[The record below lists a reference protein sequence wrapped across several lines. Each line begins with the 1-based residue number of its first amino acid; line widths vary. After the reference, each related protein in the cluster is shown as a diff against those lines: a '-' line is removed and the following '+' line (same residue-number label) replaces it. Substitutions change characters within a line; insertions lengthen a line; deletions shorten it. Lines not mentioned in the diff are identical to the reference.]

1 MTYRSYFPAASV
13 ACSRSISGLR
23 LAVVLGLAILT
34 LASGAAGASSSQV
47 FGSCYLPDKPFPQF
61 ADMWEEGWIYND
73 DQGNP
78 IRYATPDMPLGGYA
92 FVYYRNTGAE
102 PVKIVDLTIQGV
114 KMSEGLAP
122 THYPKAVD
130 ERFQASILLS
140 ELPKSEIDKLV
151 AAGTPVWWKPEPMNV
166 PAGGVAEIV
175 IRLRRAPKVAN
186 LDLGIITDKGTTIPA
201 RIAVGPQYPKFNTIS
216 FSPDLK
222 TVYLY
227 ATNPVKAAQSSQPV
241 KLLMD
246 GRDVTSQAEI
256 KATAASDSVMVLKL
270 KEPLPW
276 MSYHVFQAVYPPAV
290 PPKGGTNESQ
300 AIAGIRAW
308 GREMVYGIWGVA
320 PDMGNTEE
328 SAKAQLANWTTHSMN
343 AIMGMYPGTNNPWFI
358 GPEGWKYSESIG
370 VTRMMHY
377 LVKDQTPLFFFL
389 MDEPDA
395 CDTHTEQVPFG
406 DRLGTSGQ
414 WLVKWHD
421 MFHRK
426 GANTPTLL
434 NVDGT
439 YKPENYYMYH
449 QLPDIPCIDP
459 YFQGDL
465 DLVYQKFPGSLAT
478 KTRPTPVY
486 AAALI
491 SQSAGAPKPLHVIL
505 TCSREVSDQ
514 PGRPDGRYPTPEEK
528 RLEVYYAVAAGAKG
542 LSYWWYTPTNGV
554 GTDLPGAKA
563 LWKEMG
569 LLGAEVRTAS
579 PIITEGCP
587 IDLPA
592 SASRWLWVRTLLHG
606 TSTVAAIVLN
616 HNFLNDRLGAVY
628 KPVEKASVSVTVPSW
643 LKPNQVFEVSSA
655 GITDVKWS
663 IDKST
668 VSLKFD
674 KVDLSRFIIITAD
687 PTLRSRLEE
696 RYRTTFAGNV
706 AAISAAP

>member
-1 MTYRSYFPAASV
+1 MTHRNYFRIAVALALFAVLSGSGGSALAAPSQ
-13 ACSRSISGLR
+13 
-23 LAVVLGLAILT
+23 
-34 LASGAAGASSSQV
+34 ASSSPV
-47 FGSCYLPDKPFPQF
+47 FGACYLPDKPFPEF
-61 ADMWEEGWIYND
+61 IDMWEEGWVYND
-73 DQGNP
+73 DHGNP
-78 IRYATPDMPLGGYA
+78 IRYATADMPLGGYA
-92 FVYYRNTGAE
+92 FVYYKNTSSE
-102 PVKIVDLTIQGV
+102 QVRIVDLTIQGV

-122 THYPKAVD
+122 THYPKGVD

-140 ELPKSEIDKLV
+140 DLPKSEIDRLI
-151 AAGTPVWWKPEPMNV
+151 AAGWPAWWKPEPMTV

-175 IRLRRAPKVAN
+175 IRMRRAPKLSN
-186 LDLGIITDKGTTIPA
+186 LDLGIVTDKGTTIPA
-201 RIAVGPQYPKFNTIS
+201 KVTVGPDYPRFKTIS

-227 ATNPVKAAQSSQPV
+227 ASNPVKLGAKTALESRRPIRI
-241 KLLMD
+241 LMD
-246 GRDVTSQAEI
+246 GRDVTSLAEI
-256 KATAASDSVMVLKL
+256 KGVLYTDSVVVLRL

-276 MSYHVFQAVYPPAV
+276 MSYHVFQAAYSD
-290 PPKGGTNESQ
+290 GSQ
-300 AIAGIRAW
+300 AAAGIRAW

-320 PDMGNTEE
+320 PDMGNTED
-328 SAKAQLANWTTHSMN
+328 SAKAQLKNWTTHSMN

-358 GPEGWKYSESIG
+358 SPEGWKYSESLG

-377 LVKDQTPLFFFL
+377 LFKDQTPLYFFL

-395 CDTHTEQVPFG
+395 CDTHTEQVPFA

-421 MFHRK
+421 LFRRK
-426 GANTPTLL
+426 GADTPTLL

-465 DLVYQKFPGSLAT
+465 ELVYDKFPGSMAM
-478 KTRPTPVY
+478 KSRPTPVY
-486 AAALI
+486 AASLI

-505 TCSREVSDQ
+505 TCSRYVSDQ
-514 PGRPDGRYPTPEEK
+514 PGVPDGRYPTPEEK

-554 GTDLPGAKA
+554 GTGLPSANA

-587 IDLPA
+587 IHLPTT
-592 SASRWLWVRTLLHG
+592 ASRWLWVRTLMHG

-616 HNFLNDRLGAVY
+616 HNFLNDRLGSVY
-628 KPVEKASVSVTVPSW
+628 KPVENAGVSVTLPSW
-643 LKPNQVFEVSSA
+643 LKPTDVFEISSN
-655 GITDVKWS
+655 GVLSLSKGDGWS
-663 IDKST
+663 IDGNR
-668 VSLKFD
+668 VNLKLD
-674 KVDLSRFIIITAD
+674 KVDLSRFVIITAD
-687 PTLRSRLEE
+687 PKLTASLESR
-696 RYRTTFAGNV
+696 YKTMFAENV
-706 AAISAAP
+706 AAIASAE